1 LPKGI
6 TMGGLFKLLERL
18 NHTPQEG
25 LNDKVQTKENVVVKL
40 G

>member
-1 LPKGI
+1 MTI
-6 TMGGLFKLLERL
+6 SMSGLFKLLEKF
-18 NHTPQEG
+18 NHTPQCG

>member
-1 LPKGI
+1 MSGI
-6 TMGGLFKLLERL
+6 FKLLEKL

-25 LNDKVQTKENVVVKL
+25 LNDKVQTKENVVVKV